1 MKKSLLVLS
10 FLLLSSQPCL
20 AAEPSSSSATPRFEP
35 VKVAFVLSEDAV
47 PIDFAGPWEVFSNV
61 HLPDNG
67 QSMDE
72 RMPFKLY
79 TVGASTAAIRTTGN
93 HHPGMAITP
102 DYSFDTAPEPDI
114 VIVPAQKGAPGLS
127 AWLRKVHERRKT
139 IVSICTGAFKLA
151 AAGLLDGKKA
161 TTHHGATQD
170 LATRYPKLHVVT
182 GVRFVRA
189 DDEIYTSGGL
199 SAGIDLALHLVEQR
213 YGRAVAQQTAKVLEY
228 EGTGW
233 KQPAPP
239 HSK

>member
-1 MKKSLLVLS
+1 MKKALLVLS
-10 FLLLSSQPCL
+10 FLLLSSQLCS
-20 AAEPSSSSATPRFEP
+20 AAVPSSPSMKPRFEP
-35 VKVAFVLSEDAV
+35 IKVAFVLSEGAV

-72 RMPFKLY
+72 RMPFSLY
-79 TVGASTAAIRTTGN
+79 TVAESTAPIRTTGN

-102 DYSFDTAPEPDI
+102 DYSFETAPEPDI
-114 VIVPAQKGAPGLS
+114 VIVPAQRGGPGLS
-127 AWLRKVHERRKT
+127 LWLRKLHERRKT
-139 IVSICTGAFKLA
+139 IASVCTGAFKLA
-151 AAGLLDGKKA
+151 AAGLLDGKTV
-161 TTHHGATQD
+161 TTHHGATQE
-170 LATRYPKLHVVT
+170 LATRYPKLKVVS

-199 SAGIDLALHLVEQR
+199 SAGIDLALHLVERR

-233 KQPAPP
+233 KR
-239 HSK
+239 